1 MLVQDLIAAIE
12 SFAPTHLA
20 ESWDNVGLIIGS
32 RERAISGK
40 VLLTIDL
47 TERVADEAISAKA
60 SAIIAYH
67 PPIFQPIKRIADGPG
82 SSMAQRVALK
92 LIENRVAVYSPHTA
106 LDATPG
112 GMTDWLADGVLDP
125 VAARAVK
132 PGEVLR
138 AGGDRRALRPAA
150 RPRVT
155 EQLKVVTFV
164 PHDAVERVRGA
175 LASAGAGIIGN
186 YELCSFST
194 PGHGTFRGGPGSHP
208 AVGAAGSMQ
217 MVQEVRL
224 EMVCARRALPI
235 VLATLGEFHP
245 YEEPAI
251 DVYPLEPKP
260 ERGMGSGRRVT
271 LDHEVPLHEI
281 ARRVRDHIDVAGVE
295 VAAVG
300 PGLGSGISRIAV
312 VPGAGAELVEAA
324 IADGCQVLV
333 TGEMKHH
340 EVNAALSA
348 GLSIIL
354 GGHTPTERGYLP
366 RFAGVLKQALPGI
379 EFAVS
384 TADIDPLVR
393 V

>member
-1 MLVQDLIAAIE
+1 MHVQDLIAAIE
-12 SFAPTHLA
+12 RFAPTHLA
-20 ESWDNVGLIIGS
+20 ETWDNVGLIIGS
-32 RERAISGK
+32 RQRELSGK

-47 TERVADEAISAKA
+47 TERVADEAIAAKA

-67 PPIFQPIKRIADGPG
+67 PPIFQPIKRIIDGQG
-82 SSMAQRVALK
+82 SSVAQRVALR
-92 LIENRVAVYSPHTA
+92 LIEHRVAVYSPHTA

-138 AGGDRRALRPAA
+138 SGGDRRALRPASP
-150 RPRVT
+150 PRVT
-155 EQLKVVTFV
+155 EQLKIVTFV
-164 PHDAVERVRGA
+164 PHDAIERVRGA

-186 YELCSFST
+186 YEVCSFAT
-194 PGHGTFRGGPGSHP
+194 PGHGTFRGGEVSHP
-208 AVGAAGSMQ
+208 AVGVPGTFQ
-217 MVQEVRL
+217 TVQEVRL

-235 VLATLGEFHP
+235 ALATLSEFHP

-260 ERGMGSGRRVT
+260 QRGTGSGRRVT
-271 LDHEVPLHEI
+271 LDHDLPLRDI
-281 ARRVRDHIDVAGVE
+281 AQRVRDHIGVKGVE
-295 VAAVG
+295 VAAAG
-300 PGLGSGISRIAV
+300 GDLGAHVSRIAV

-324 IADGCQVLV
+324 LADGCQVLV

-340 EVNAALSA
+340 EVNAAISA

-366 RFAGVLKQALPGI
+366 RFAGVLKSAMPSV

-384 TADIDPLVR
+384 STDVDPLVR